1 MNIYATLSHLPTKK
15 DQKCTKTQIIRGA
28 SAELNYS
35 LLDKSFT
42 VEDLNQVT
50 VTFKQGRNLF

>member
-1 MNIYATLSHLPTKK
+1 MNIYATLSSLPTQK
-15 DQKCTKTQIIRGA
+15 DQTCTKTQIIRGA

-35 LLDKSFT
+35 LLDKPFT

-50 VTFKQGRNLF
+50 VAFKQGRNLF

>member
-15 DQKCTKTQIIRGA
+15 DQKLTKTQLIRGA

-35 LLDKSFT
+35 LIDKLFT
-42 VEDLNQVT
+42 LEDLNQVT
-50 VTFKQGRNLF
+50 VTLKQGRNLF